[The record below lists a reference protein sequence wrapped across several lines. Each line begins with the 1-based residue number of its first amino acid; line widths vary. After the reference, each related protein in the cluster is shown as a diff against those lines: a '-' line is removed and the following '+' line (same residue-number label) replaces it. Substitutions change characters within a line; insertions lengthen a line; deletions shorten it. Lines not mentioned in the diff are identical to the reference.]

1 MKKMSR
7 YATMNISTSLSE
19 TIFHILHFLIKFHAE
34 FQIYTKNKRP
44 FARVYQKQ
52 TRWRLRPVVR
62 LLPLL

>member
-1 MKKMSR
+1 
-7 YATMNISTSLSE
+7 MNISSSLSE

-52 TRWRLRPVVR
+52 TRRRLRPVVR